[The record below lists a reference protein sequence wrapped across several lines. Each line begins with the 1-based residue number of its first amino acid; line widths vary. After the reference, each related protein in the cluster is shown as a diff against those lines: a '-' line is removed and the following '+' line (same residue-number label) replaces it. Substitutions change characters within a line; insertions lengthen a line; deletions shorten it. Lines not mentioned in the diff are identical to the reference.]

1 MKWIVGLLVNGFAVW
16 LTAMLLPGVSLS
28 GFGAAIIVA
37 VVLAIAN
44 VLIKPVLV
52 LLSLPI
58 TVLSLGFFI
67 FVIDAILVLLVSNIV
82 PGFHVGGFWTALFFA
97 VILGIIGSILDTV
110 TGKK

>member
-16 LTAMLLPGVSLS
+16 LTAILLPGVSLS

-44 VLIKPVLV
+44 VLVKPVLV

-67 FVIDAILVLLVSNIV
+67 FVIDAILVLVVSNII

-97 VILGIIGSILDTV
+97 VILGIIGSILQAV
-110 TGKK
+110 KEK